1 MSMNLTI
8 DGVKYPIS
16 EEITLGEYMTLQKYN
31 KEDLTTP
38 KLMEIL
44 TKIPEKEIRKI
55 DDNRS
60 LYIINKVMKQKMQS
74 TESKKV
80 YATFDFKGKTYGL
93 ETDLTKLNFGGWVDL
108 ETFISMGYR
117 DNIDKVAAI
126 YYRPIKAQLGK
137 NYVLEPY
144 DTDGMLKRSE
154 EFLNLPFEYVVGAS
168 SFFLQFTN
176 QYTKDT
182 KHILT
187 QRNKQMRRRLKAVE
201 YMKKILPNYLIGKL
215 PQDFTKPN
223 L

>member
-1 MSMNLTI
+1 MSDIKLTI
-8 DGVKYPIS
+8 DGNTYTINPIM
-16 EEITLGEYMTLQKYN
+16 TLGEYMELQKTD

-44 TKIPEKEIRKI
+44 TDIPEKEIRLI
-55 DDNRS
+55 DDKRS
-60 LYIINKVMKQKMQS
+60 LYVLNKIMKEKMK
-74 TESKKV
+74 ERGNAV
-80 YATFDFKGKTYGL
+80 RATFEFNGVWYGL
-93 ETDLTKLNFGGWVDL
+93 ETDLTKLNFGGWIDL
-108 ETFISMGYR
+108 EYHISLGYKE
-117 DNIDKVAAI
+117 NINKIAAI

-182 KHILT
+182 KHILI
-187 QRNKQMRRRLKAVE
+187 QRNKRMRRRLKAVE

>member
-80 YATFDFKGKTYGL
+80 YASFDFKGKTYGL

-126 YYRPIKAQLGK
+126 YYRPIQTQLGK
-137 NYVLEPY
+137 TYVLEPY
-144 DTDGMLKRSE
+144 DTEEMLKRAE
-154 EFLNLPFEYVVGAS
+154 EFQELPFKYIVGAS
-168 SFFLQFTN
+168 SFFLQFTKT
-176 QYTKDT
+176 YIDDT
-182 KHILT
+182 KRILT
-187 QRNKQMRRRLKAVE
+187 RRTKKMQRRMKAVE
-201 YMKKILPNYLIGKL
+201 YMKKVLPNWLIMKL
-215 PQDFTKPN
+215 PPDFIRPN